1 MLRRRD
7 VAEMQHGRR
16 GEGREE
22 RASRRDMEDA
32 PGTKWQEGG
41 KDGRTDGGR
50 EGGEHLGCVYQF

>member
-1 MLRRRD
+1 MMRT
-7 VAEMQHGRR
+7 EWPM

-41 KDGRTDGGR
+41 REGRTDGGR
-50 EGGEHLGCVYQF
+50 ERGGIASRLCVSILNI

>member
-1 MLRRRD
+1 